1 MSTRTWILTLLAA
14 GLGIGLLAGCYTVPV
29 TGRSAMILLPQSEE
43 FALGMQAY
51 NDVRSNT
58 PISRDTVLISRVQR
72 VGNKIAAAS
81 DAPNWPWEFTV
92 FQEDTPNAWCLPGGK
107 VGVYSG
113 LMRYVYTD
121 GELATVLAH
130 EIAHAVARHGA
141 ERMSQQM
148 VVAAGGAIVAGSV
161 SDKNVETA
169 KVAYGIGSE
178 LFVMLPYSRSQ
189 EYEADEI
196 GLIYMA
202 RAGYDP
208 REAVNFWERF
218 RQLSQGSNVPE
229 WFSTHP
235 ADEKRIARL
244 KEIMPKALAEYQRV
258 TGKQ

>member
-1 MSTRTWILTLLAA
+1 MRGVVLLIAGISSFVLLTS
-14 GLGIGLLAGCYTVPV
+14 CYTVPV
-29 TGRSAMILLPQSEE
+29 TGRTAMVLLPQSEE

-58 PISRDTVLISRVQR
+58 PLSRDAVLIRRVQT
-72 VGNKIAAAS
+72 VGARIAAVS
-81 DAPNWPWEFTV
+81 DYPHWPWEFTV

-130 EIAHAVARHGA
+130 EIGHAVARHGA

-148 VVAAGGAIVAGSV
+148 VVAAGGAIVAGTV
-161 SDKNVETA
+161 SDKNLETA

-178 LFVMLPYSRSQ
+178 LFVMLPYSRKQ

-208 REAVNFWERF
+208 REAVTFWERF
-218 RQLSQGSNVPE
+218 RQLSQGPSVPE

-244 KEIMPKALAEYQRV
+244 KELMPRALAEYQKA

>member
-1 MSTRTWILTLLAA
+1 MKKLAVIAVVAAA
-14 GLGIGLLAGCYTVPV
+14 GLGIGLLAGCYTVPI
-29 TGRSAMILLPQSEE
+29 TGRSSMILLPQSEE
-43 FALGMQAY
+43 FALGLQAY

-58 PISRDTVLISRVQR
+58 PISRDTALMNRVKTI
-72 VGNKIAAAS
+72 GGKIAATS
-81 DAPNWPWEFTV
+81 DAPEWQWDFTV
-92 FQEDTPNAWCLPGGK
+92 FQDDTPNAWCLPGGK

-113 LMRYVYTD
+113 LMKYVNSD

-148 VVAAGGAIVAGSV
+148 IVAAGGALVAGAV

-196 GLIYMA
+196 GLMYMA

-208 REAVNFWERF
+208 RDAVTFWDRF
-218 RQLSQGSNVPE
+218 RQISEGSSVPE

-235 ADEKRIARL
+235 ADVNRIARL

>member
-1 MSTRTWILTLLAA
+1 MRKHVWIYLGVVV
-14 GLGIGLLAGCYTVPV
+14 GLGVGGITGCYTVPV
-29 TGRSAMILLPQSEE
+29 TGRTSMILVPQSEE

-58 PISRDTVLISRVQR
+58 PLSRDTALISRVQR
-72 VGNKIAAAS
+72 IGSRLAAAS
-81 DAPNWPWEFTV
+81 DAPTWAWEFAV
-92 FQEDTPNAWCLPGGK
+92 FEEQTPNAWCLPGGK

-130 EIAHAVARHGA
+130 EIGHAVARHGA

-148 VVAAGGAIVAGSV
+148 IVAAGGAIVAGSV
-161 SDKNVETA
+161 SDKNVEVA

-178 LFVMLPYSRSQ
+178 LFVMLPYSRKQ

-208 REAVNFWERF
+208 REAVTFWERF
-218 RQLSQGSNVPE
+218 RQLSQGRNMPE

-235 ADEKRIARL
+235 ADEKRVARL
-244 KEIMPKALAEYQRV
+244 RELMPRALAEYQRV
-258 TGKQ
+258 TGKP